1 MTTHNAHNQLV
12 MTVIVTIPP
21 VDQEHYAQITDN
33 LHNWRLKW
41 AEDIQQTFTT
51 AIPDSSVRRQQWQKG
66 VVVAAPKHVLD
77 QLPDGITRR
86 QIPNLEPVWGLSA
99 HVRDVTYQIRDVD
112 VHGSKHFAPG
122 SEVFPHQR
130 RSGDGYA
137 RAYVTGLH
145 KETNK
150 FVTVVMATFR
160 LEKWQAVLIDNP
172 IVIYSMRSFGIGG
185 WIGEPGDKEEAEQY
199 AKGMN
204 WRISEIEQGR
214 MNPQWK
220 MR

>member
-1 MTTHNAHNQLV
+1 MTQYDVDASL
-12 MTVIVTIPP
+12 MTVIITIPP
-21 VDQEHYAQITDN
+21 TDQDRYAQIKDS
-33 LHNWRLKW
+33 LHDWRLRW
-41 AEDIQQTFTT
+41 AADIRYTFTT
-51 AIPDSSVRRQQWQKG
+51 AIPDHSARRQQWQKG
-66 VVVAAPKHVLD
+66 VVVAAPKHAID
-77 QLPDGITRR
+77 QLPNGIMGH

-99 HVRDVTYQIRDVD
+99 QVRDVTYQMKGTE

-122 SEVFPHQR
+122 TEVYPHQR

-145 KETNK
+145 KEKNK
-150 FVTVVMATFR
+150 FFTVVMATFR
-160 LEKWQAVLIDNP
+160 LKNWQAVLLDNP
-172 IVIYSMRSFGIGG
+172 IVIYSMRNFGMHG
-185 WIGEPGDKEEAEQY
+185 WIGKAGDKEEAEQY